1 VDTKNLNM
9 LTVAPPVDSSALRD
23 LAVWLVA
30 ISLVAFGFRYAKEV
44 IAFVLDKF
52 YEYFVLKNPAAI

>member
-1 VDTKNLNM
+1 MLAVTPSIDT
-9 LTVAPPVDSSALRD
+9 SALRD

-30 ISLVAFGFRYAKEV
+30 ISLVAFGFRHAKDV

-52 YEYFVLKNPAAI
+52 YEYFILENPTVI

>member
-1 VDTKNLNM
+1 MLAVTPSIDT
-9 LTVAPPVDSSALRD
+9 TELRD

-44 IAFVLDKF
+44 IAFILDKF
-52 YEYFVLKNPAAI
+52 YEYFILKSPI